1 MSTTLREQSLNKL
14 ETFISK
20 GLAYYSSKRNY
31 DLGPSDRTNISL
43 LSPYIRKR
51 ILHEKEV
58 INKCLKYHSLNK
70 IEKFIQEVFWRVYW
84 KGWMEG
90 RVRVWQNY
98 NKNLRSLISEYS
110 FGEKK
115 DNYNTALNGKTGI
128 DCFDDWIKELINYGY
143 LHNHSRM
150 WFASI
155 WIHTLK
161 LPWELGADFF
171 LKNLVDGDPASNTLS
186 WRWVAGLHT
195 KGKCYVASEDNIKK
209 FSNGRYLQKNMLNKE
224 ISLPEFQ
231 SFIFEK
237 KQFDT
242 QNFSK
247 KNNLILLNI
256 NNQSYL
262 DETIQ
267 MMKENY
273 ICFINHDE
281 VYNYSD
287 LPRKFNKTSI
297 DEYIS
302 FLDTKKIECKTFS
315 NFENF
320 FSFFKK
326 SEFSKVFTFYP
337 SIGYELDFLN
347 LQFKKFGINL
357 NFIYDEFDTL
367 CWKHASSGFFKF
379 KTKIPDFV
387 SQIN

>member
-14 ETFISK
+14 ENFISK
-20 GLAYYSSKRNY
+20 GLPYYSFKRNY
-31 DLGPSDRTNISL
+31 DLGPSNRTNISL

-51 ILHEKEV
+51 ILHEKEI
-58 INKCLKYHSLNK
+58 INKCLKHNSLSK

-161 LPWELGADFF
+161 LPWELGANFF

-195 KGKCYVASEDNIKK
+195 RGKCYVASEDNIKK
-209 FSNGRYLQKNMLNKE
+209 FTNGRYLQKNILNKE
-224 ISLPEFQ
+224 ITLPEFE

-237 KQFDT
+237 KQFKT

-256 NNQSYL
+256 NNLSYL

-302 FLDTKKIECKTFS
+302 FLNTKKIECKIFS
-315 NFENF
+315 NFGNF
-320 FSFFKK
+320 FSFFEK

-347 LQFKKFGINL
+347 SQFKKFGVNL
-357 NFIYDEFDTL
+357 NFIYDEFDKL

>member
-1 MSTTLREQSLNKL
+1 
-14 ETFISK
+14 
-20 GLAYYSSKRNY
+20 
-31 DLGPSDRTNISL
+31 
-43 LSPYIRKR
+43 
-51 ILHEKEV
+51 
-58 INKCLKYHSLNK
+58 
-70 IEKFIQEVFWRVYW
+70 
-84 KGWMEG
+84 MEG
-90 RVRVWQNY
+90 RVKVWQNY

-115 DNYNTALNGKTGI
+115 DNYNAALNGETGI

-161 LPWELGADFF
+161 LPWELGANFF

-209 FSNGRYLQKNMLNKE
+209 FSNGRYIQNNILNKE

-256 NNQSYL
+256 NNLSYL

-302 FLDTKKIECKTFS
+302 FLNTKKIECKTFS

-320 FSFFKK
+320 FSFFEK

-347 LQFKKFGINL
+347 LQFKKFGVNL